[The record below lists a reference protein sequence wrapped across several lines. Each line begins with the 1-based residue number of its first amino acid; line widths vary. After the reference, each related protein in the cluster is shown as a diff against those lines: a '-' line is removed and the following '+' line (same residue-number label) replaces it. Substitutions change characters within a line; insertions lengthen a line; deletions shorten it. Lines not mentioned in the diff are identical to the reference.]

1 MKQKPNYPDMTL
13 AFLVD
18 ELIHMNDAEE
28 YQQALDIVYILQTR
42 LAYTEQEII
51 MKLTKES

>member
-28 YQQALDIVYILQTR
+28 YQQALDIVYILQTH